1 MQFTAVIEKFDS
13 NLWGFHFVVPADIAR
28 VFINGNDRR
37 VICTLNERLK
47 FQCALMPKGDGAFFV
62 NVNKEIRD
70 KLKLKEGTAVHVMME
85 KDESEYGLPMPE
97 EFEEVLNQDA
107 EGRAH
112 FEALTPG
119 KKRNLLYI
127 AGQPKKSE
135 TRITRALVIAEHLKM
150 MNGKI
155 DFKILNASL
164 KGA

>member
-1 MQFTAVIEKFDS
+1 TRLLISNQTTGIFSRGSNFQFCNKRAIVQFTAVIEKFDS
-13 NLWGFHFVVPADIAR
+13 YLWGFHFVVTADIAR

-47 FQCALMPKGDGAFFV
+47 FPCALMPKGDGAFFV

-112 FEALTPG
+112 FEA
-119 KKRNLLYI
+119 
-127 AGQPKKSE
+127 
-135 TRITRALVIAEHLKM
+135 
-150 MNGKI
+150 
-155 DFKILNASL
+155 
-164 KGA
+164 